1 MSTIIRKELIL
12 EPGGLRPI
20 MTTLNNNRFTRE
32 WLSMTISHD
41 DLEKRGIDTAV
52 IVNADLII

>member
-1 MSTIIRKELIL
+1 
-12 EPGGLRPI
+12 